1 MERPRPLL
9 ALGSPRSPLPRWFLL
24 AVPQGTGAPLKQG
37 AGVECWGVTKP
48 ADSGFRSSTSDAT
61 GQGNHEPNL
70 AGSLGIKGFRSSSK
84 LPGQRLE
91 VKVEVW
97 AGDGGR

>member
-1 MERPRPLL
+1 M
-9 ALGSPRSPLPRWFLL
+9 
-24 AVPQGTGAPLKQG
+24 
-37 AGVECWGVTKP
+37 ECWGVTKR
-48 ADSGFRSSTSDAT
+48 ADSGFSSPTSDPT

-84 LPGQRLE
+84 LPGERLE

-97 AGDGGR
+97 GGDGGR